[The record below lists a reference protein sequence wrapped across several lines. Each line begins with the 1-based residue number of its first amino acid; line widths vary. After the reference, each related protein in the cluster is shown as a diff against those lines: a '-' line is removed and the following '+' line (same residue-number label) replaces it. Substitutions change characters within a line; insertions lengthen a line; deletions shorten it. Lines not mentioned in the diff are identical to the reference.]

1 MKTTNYA
8 NQSSVPPLSNQIHSD
23 IPSNLGK
30 NQPFH
35 SFFFVKPGG
44 NIITYLHFTVL
55 SFINYNTDCG
65 KRYKTFFSQ

>member
-8 NQSSVPPLSNQIHSD
+8 YQSSVPPLSYQIHSD

-44 NIITYLHFTVL
+44 NIITY
-55 SFINYNTDCG
+55 
-65 KRYKTFFSQ
+65 